1 MIETIINALVQ
12 TIERLLR
19 SIFKYQIPFEKY
31 LFQNYF
37 VLNFI
42 LPFTYLSI
50 ETPKQIS
57 LD

>member
-50 ETPKQIS
+50 QTP
-57 LD
+57 